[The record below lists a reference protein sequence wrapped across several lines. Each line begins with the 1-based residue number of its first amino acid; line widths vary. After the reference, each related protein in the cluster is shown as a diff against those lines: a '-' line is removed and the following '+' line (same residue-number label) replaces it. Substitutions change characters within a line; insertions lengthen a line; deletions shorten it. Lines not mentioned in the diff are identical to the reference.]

1 MRYVSVVYARLFS
14 FTSVGYHILCHYLD
28 TIKVSC
34 SNVDCELIV
43 SWSNILLF
51 FPCTGFAKLNS
62 LAAFVFSSRY
72 SQSFDALHKNFSFY
86 QQTIASLLQVTE
98 GERLTLT
105 LWFTR
110 DSSFDEDP
118 KLLSFLSQT
127 SLSYEPA
134 DQNSY
139 IPLTASDNMYWFSY
153 DQSGFDI
160 RCARIHILG
169 FSFRASSDEESKS
182 ASAAPADDPIELL
195 GKPLRVG
202 RGDDV
207 FGKIFANSLH
217 ALQVSAFCILSFLGG
232 FDSALRLSAIGSY
245 AHILLKQDTLAVRSE
260 YFL

>member
-110 DSSFDEDP
+110 DSSFDEDRSEITSQCMYTCIVHIHFNENDTRGNQSKSQP
-118 KLLSFLSQT
+118 SSKLLKSHLNVDVADCTERVSCYVNNKMLQNYHCIHT
-127 SLSYEPA
+127 S
-134 DQNSY
+134 
-139 IPLTASDNMYWFSY
+139 IT
-153 DQSGFDI
+153 
-160 RCARIHILG
+160 
-169 FSFRASSDEESKS
+169 
-182 ASAAPADDPIELL
+182 
-195 GKPLRVG
+195 
-202 RGDDV
+202 
-207 FGKIFANSLH
+207 
-217 ALQVSAFCILSFLGG
+217 QV
-232 FDSALRLSAIGSY
+232 
-245 AHILLKQDTLAVRSE
+245 
-260 YFL
+260 